1 MKLTQYDS
9 TINRNLSN
17 AKINPV
23 TDPNAYGANVTGT
36 EALGNA
42 LGQVIDARTKAWM
55 KDQNDRVVD
64 ATNEYN
70 RQINSLLYDEK
81 NGLTN
86 TMQGK
91 NAEGLQAAY
100 QQNEEKIRQQIM
112 RQYGISSEYANRA
125 FRNQVETS
133 ITSNLDSI
141 DKFQR
146 KEFLSYASNQ
156 MTEMNEN
163 AINSIVRSP
172 DSFESVYGNME
183 TTSRAIMAGTGMDE
197 KSIDVKQ
204 RAILDHTAETVLSTL
219 AASNDY
225 ERGNTLIGQLRARG
239 GNEVILKKYETLFT
253 GKKVAKTTKDSAE
266 TWLNNH
272 PEMMGKSKE
281 EVWEAYRKENPLSF
295 GKDIKGIAT
304 GNESYD
310 KWDSFFR
317 KAQKETGLSD
327 EQIRNLKAMC
337 MQESTFNSEAYHD
350 DNDGDPTLGP
360 FQFKS
365 DTGLSVGLDPA
376 DRKDPEKSI
385 IAAAKLYKKDLEYH
399 GGDDELAI
407 LSHNGGAGGT
417 EAARRNNYLNDV
429 SERYKELYGEELGH
443 HVMSD
448 EEKAAL
454 EETER
459 NSFFSVFGEHLQAK
473 KAKETEMMNNLQIQ
487 LMDMTENGTSNED
500 MYEFIKS
507 KGVENPELLN
517 NGSYRSLRLSAL
529 KAVLKA
535 VTQEKSHGGFGG
547 AKAQNKAFA
556 GIKASIGTDIMNDDD
571 LNKTLKELEQR
582 GYGFTPAQI
591 VELSQELTK
600 AQAGEGKYSVKIDD
614 TETDVMDMTGL
625 AKPDI
630 QKNYAEAKK
639 IVMQEAFDFKSK
651 TGREPN
657 QFERKGMWIKAL
669 TEQKVGPDYG
679 FFGMSTPEASPAQ
692 LMELGIK
699 SVSYTYDDKGIDAVD
714 YYGRHHYI
722 PAEDWEKVKKN
733 EVNIEDY

>member
-9 TINRNLSN
+9 TVNKNLSN
-17 AKINPV
+17 AKINPI

-197 KSIDVKQ
+197 KSIDIKQ

-225 ERGNTLIGQLRARG
+225 ERGNKLIGQLRERG

-281 EVWEAYRKENPLSF
+281 EVWEAYRKENPLQLPAQSNETALGRIGDTIAKELGWDPSWGFAIAAHESGRGESAPGNNYF
-295 GKDIKGIAT
+295 GYKWDGEGEYQELNTWERDENGNAYSTTAKFKKYATPEESAMSYVNWIKTYCTPEEIKGVKSPADVVHIMKKHGYFT
-304 GNESYD
+304 DHEESY
-310 KWDSFFR
+310 
-317 KAQKETGLSD
+317 
-327 EQIRNLKAMC
+327 
-337 MQESTFNSEAYHD
+337 
-350 DNDGDPTLGP
+350 
-360 FQFKS
+360 
-365 DTGLSVGLDPA
+365 
-376 DRKDPEKSI
+376 
-385 IAAAKLYKKDLEYH
+385 AASAT
-399 GGDDELAI
+399 ELA
-407 LSHNGGAGGT
+407 
-417 EAARRNNYLNDV
+417 
-429 SERYKELYGEELGH
+429 KEYSAP
-443 HVMSD
+443 VPMSD

-473 KAKETEMMNNLQIQ
+473 KAKETEMMNNMQIQ

-529 KAVLKA
+529 KAV
-535 VTQEKSHGGFGG
+535 TQEKSHGGFGG
-547 AKAQNKAFA
+547 AEAQNKAFA

-722 PAEDWEKVKKN
+722 PAEDWDKVKKN

>member
-100 QQNEEKIRQQIM
+100 QQNEEQIRQQIM

-125 FRNQVETS
+125 FRHEVEPS
-133 ITSNLDSI
+133 ITYNLDSI

-197 KSIDVKQ
+197 KSIDIKQ

-281 EVWEAYRKENPLSF
+281 EVWEAYRKENPLQLP
-295 GKDIKGIAT
+295 
-304 GNESYD
+304 
-310 KWDSFFR
+310 
-317 KAQKETGLSD
+317 AQ
-327 EQIRNLKAMC
+327 
-337 MQESTFNSEAYHD
+337 
-350 DNDGDPTLGP
+350 
-360 FQFKS
+360 
-365 DTGLSVGLDPA
+365 
-376 DRKDPEKSI
+376 
-385 IAAAKLYKKDLEYH
+385 
-399 GGDDELAI
+399 
-407 LSHNGGAGGT
+407 
-417 EAARRNNYLNDV
+417 
-429 SERYKELYGEELGH
+429 
-443 HVMSD
+443 
-448 EEKAAL
+448 
-454 EETER
+454 
-459 NSFFSVFGEHLQAK
+459 
-473 KAKETEMMNNLQIQ
+473 
-487 LMDMTENGTSNED
+487 SNET
-500 MYEFIKS
+500 
-507 KGVENPELLN
+507 
-517 NGSYRSLRLSAL
+517 A
-529 KAVLKA
+529 
-535 VTQEKSHGGFGG
+535 
-547 AKAQNKAFA
+547 
-556 GIKASIGTDIMNDDD
+556 
-571 LNKTLKELEQR
+571 
-582 GYGFTPAQI
+582 
-591 VELSQELTK
+591 
-600 AQAGEGKYSVKIDD
+600 
-614 TETDVMDMTGL
+614 
-625 AKPDI
+625 
-630 QKNYAEAKK
+630 
-639 IVMQEAFDFKSK
+639 
-651 TGREPN
+651 
-657 QFERKGMWIKAL
+657 
-669 TEQKVGPDYG
+669 
-679 FFGMSTPEASPAQ
+679 
-692 LMELGIK
+692 LGI
-699 SVSYTYDDKGIDAVD
+699 I
-714 YYGRHHYI
+714 
-722 PAEDWEKVKKN
+722 
-733 EVNIEDY
+733 

>member
-281 EVWEAYRKENPLSF
+281 EVWEAYRKENPLQLPAQSNETALGRIGDKIAKELGWDPSWGFAIAAHESGRGESAPGNNYF
-295 GKDIKGIAT
+295 GYKWDGEGEYQELNTWERDENGNAYSTTAKFKKYATPEESAMSYVNWIKTYCTPEEIKGVKSPADVVHIMKKHGYFT
-304 GNESYD
+304 DHEESY
-310 KWDSFFR
+310 
-317 KAQKETGLSD
+317 
-327 EQIRNLKAMC
+327 
-337 MQESTFNSEAYHD
+337 
-350 DNDGDPTLGP
+350 
-360 FQFKS
+360 
-365 DTGLSVGLDPA
+365 
-376 DRKDPEKSI
+376 
-385 IAAAKLYKKDLEYH
+385 AASAT
-399 GGDDELAI
+399 ELA
-407 LSHNGGAGGT
+407 
-417 EAARRNNYLNDV
+417 
-429 SERYKELYGEELGH
+429 KEYSAPAP
-443 HVMSD
+443 MSD

-473 KAKETEMMNNLQIQ
+473 KAKETEMMNTLQIQ

-529 KAVLKA
+529 KAV
-535 VTQEKSHGGFGG
+535 TQEKSHGGFGG
-547 AKAQNKAFA
+547 AEAQNKAFA

-625 AKPDI
+625 AKPEI

-679 FFGMSTPEASPAQ
+679 FFGMNTPEASPAQ

-722 PAEDWEKVKKN
+722 PAEDWDKVKKN

>member
-17 AKINPV
+17 AKINPI

-197 KSIDVKQ
+197 KSIDIKQ
-204 RAILDHTAETVLSTL
+204 RSILDHTAETVLSTL

-225 ERGNTLIGQLRARG
+225 ERGNKLIGQLRARG

-281 EVWEAYRKENPLSF
+281 EVWEAYRKENPLQLPAQSNETALGRIGDTIAKELGWDPSWGFAIAAHESGRGESAPGNNYF
-295 GKDIKGIAT
+295 GYKWDGEGEYQELNTWERDENGNAYSTTAKFKKYATPEESAMSYVNWIKTYCTPEEIKGVKSPADVVHIMKKHGYFT
-304 GNESYD
+304 DHEESY
-310 KWDSFFR
+310 
-317 KAQKETGLSD
+317 
-327 EQIRNLKAMC
+327 
-337 MQESTFNSEAYHD
+337 
-350 DNDGDPTLGP
+350 
-360 FQFKS
+360 
-365 DTGLSVGLDPA
+365 
-376 DRKDPEKSI
+376 
-385 IAAAKLYKKDLEYH
+385 AASAT
-399 GGDDELAI
+399 ELA
-407 LSHNGGAGGT
+407 
-417 EAARRNNYLNDV
+417 
-429 SERYKELYGEELGH
+429 KEYSAPAP
-443 HVMSD
+443 MSD

-459 NSFFSVFGEHLQAK
+459 NSFFSVLGEHLQAK
-473 KAKETEMMNNLQIQ
+473 KAKETEMMNNMQIQ

-529 KAVLKA
+529 KAV
-535 VTQEKSHGGFGG
+535 TQEKSHGGFGG
-547 AKAQNKAFA
+547 AEAQNKAFA

>member
-70 RQINSLLYDEK
+70 RQINSILYDEK

-197 KSIDVKQ
+197 KSIDIKQ

-225 ERGNTLIGQLRARG
+225 ERGNKLIGQLRARG

-281 EVWEAYRKENPLSF
+281 EVWEAYRKENPLQLPTQSNETALGRIGDTIAKELGWDPSWGFAIAAHESGRGESAPGNNYF
-295 GKDIKGIAT
+295 GYKWDGEGEYQELNTWERDENGNAYSTTAKFKKYATPEESAMSYVNWIKTYCTPEEIKGVKSPADVVHIMKKHGYFT
-304 GNESYD
+304 DHEESY
-310 KWDSFFR
+310 
-317 KAQKETGLSD
+317 
-327 EQIRNLKAMC
+327 
-337 MQESTFNSEAYHD
+337 
-350 DNDGDPTLGP
+350 
-360 FQFKS
+360 
-365 DTGLSVGLDPA
+365 
-376 DRKDPEKSI
+376 
-385 IAAAKLYKKDLEYH
+385 AASAT
-399 GGDDELAI
+399 ELA
-407 LSHNGGAGGT
+407 
-417 EAARRNNYLNDV
+417 
-429 SERYKELYGEELGH
+429 KEYSAP
-443 HVMSD
+443 VPMSD

-529 KAVLKA
+529 KAV
-535 VTQEKSHGGFGG
+535 TQEKSHGGFGG
-547 AKAQNKAFA
+547 AEAQNKAFA

-651 TGREPN
+651 NGREPN

-679 FFGMSTPEASPAQ
+679 FFGVSTPEASPAQ
-692 LMELGIK
+692 LMEIGIK

-722 PAEDWEKVKKN
+722 PAEDWDKVKKN

>member
-17 AKINPV
+17 AKINPI

-55 KDQNDRVVD
+55 KDQNDKVVD

-197 KSIDVKQ
+197 KSIDIKQ
-204 RAILDHTAETVLSTL
+204 RAILNHTAETVLSTL

-281 EVWEAYRKENPLSF
+281 EVWEAYRKENPLQLPAQSNETALGRIGDTIAKELGWDPSWGFAIAAHESGRGESAPGNNYF
-295 GKDIKGIAT
+295 GYKWDGEGEYQELNTWERDENGNAYSTTAKFKKYATPEESAMSYVNWIKTYCTPEEIKGVKSPADVVHIMKKHGYFT
-304 GNESYD
+304 DHEESY
-310 KWDSFFR
+310 
-317 KAQKETGLSD
+317 
-327 EQIRNLKAMC
+327 
-337 MQESTFNSEAYHD
+337 
-350 DNDGDPTLGP
+350 
-360 FQFKS
+360 
-365 DTGLSVGLDPA
+365 
-376 DRKDPEKSI
+376 
-385 IAAAKLYKKDLEYH
+385 AASAT
-399 GGDDELAI
+399 ELA
-407 LSHNGGAGGT
+407 
-417 EAARRNNYLNDV
+417 
-429 SERYKELYGEELGH
+429 KEYSAPAP
-443 HVMSD
+443 MSD

-459 NSFFSVFGEHLQAK
+459 NSFFSVLGEHLQAK

-529 KAVLKA
+529 KAVKGEDA
-535 VTQEKSHGGFGG
+535 YGGFGT
-547 AKAQNKAFA
+547 KENQNKAFE
-556 GIKASIGTDIMNDDD
+556 KYMNRIGVDILDK
-571 LNKTLKELEQR
+571 KTLDEDLKNAAEILGKAFRPEQIIELEQ
-582 GYGFTPAQI
+582 
-591 VELSQELTK
+591 ELTR
-600 AQAGEGKYSVKIDD
+600 AQAGEGKYAIKIDED
-614 TETDVMDMTGL
+614 KNDVMDMTGL
-625 AKPDI
+625 AKPEI
-630 QKNYAEAKK
+630 EKYFSEAKK
-639 IVMQEAFDFKSK
+639 IVMQKAFEFKNK
-651 TGREPN
+651 NGREPN
-657 QFERKGMWIKAL
+657 QFERKNMWIEAYTQK
-669 TEQKVGPDYG
+669 KVGPDYG
-679 FFGMSTPEASPAQ
+679 FFGMSTPEASDAQ
-692 LMELGIK
+692 LMQMGIK
-699 SVSYTYDDKGIDAVD
+699 EYHMTYDDKGIDAVD

-722 PAEDWEKVKKN
+722 PAEDWDKVKKN

>member
-9 TINRNLSN
+9 TINKNLSN
-17 AKINPV
+17 AKINPI

-197 KSIDVKQ
+197 KSIDIKQ

-281 EVWEAYRKENPLSF
+281 EVWEAYRKENPLQLPAQSNETALGRIGDTIAKELGWDPSWGFAIAAHESGRGESSPGNNYF
-295 GKDIKGIAT
+295 GYKWDGEGEYQELNTWERDENGNAYSTTAKFKKYATPEESAMSYVNWIKTYCTPEEIKGVKSPADVVHIMKKHGYFT
-304 GNESYD
+304 DHEESY
-310 KWDSFFR
+310 
-317 KAQKETGLSD
+317 
-327 EQIRNLKAMC
+327 
-337 MQESTFNSEAYHD
+337 
-350 DNDGDPTLGP
+350 
-360 FQFKS
+360 
-365 DTGLSVGLDPA
+365 
-376 DRKDPEKSI
+376 
-385 IAAAKLYKKDLEYH
+385 AASAT
-399 GGDDELAI
+399 ELA
-407 LSHNGGAGGT
+407 
-417 EAARRNNYLNDV
+417 
-429 SERYKELYGEELGH
+429 KEYSAPAP
-443 HVMSD
+443 MSD

-459 NSFFSVFGEHLQAK
+459 NSFFSVLGEHLQAK

-529 KAVLKA
+529 KAV
-535 VTQEKSHGGFGG
+535 TQEKSHGGFGG
-547 AKAQNKAFA
+547 AEAQNKAFA

-591 VELSQELTK
+591 VELGQELTK

-625 AKPDI
+625 AKPEI

-657 QFERKGMWIKAL
+657 KFERKGMWIKAL

-722 PAEDWEKVKKN
+722 PAEDWDKVKKN

>member
-197 KSIDVKQ
+197 KSIDIKQ

-225 ERGNTLIGQLRARG
+225 ERGNKLIGQLRARG

-281 EVWEAYRKENPLSF
+281 EVWEAYRKENPLQLPAQSNETALGRIGDTIAKELGWDPSWGFAIAAHESGRGESAPGNNYF
-295 GKDIKGIAT
+295 GYKWDGEGEYQELNTWERDENGNAYSTTAKFKKYATPEESAMSYVNWIKTYCTPEEIKGVKSPADVVHIMKKHGYFT
-304 GNESYD
+304 DHEESY
-310 KWDSFFR
+310 
-317 KAQKETGLSD
+317 
-327 EQIRNLKAMC
+327 
-337 MQESTFNSEAYHD
+337 
-350 DNDGDPTLGP
+350 
-360 FQFKS
+360 
-365 DTGLSVGLDPA
+365 
-376 DRKDPEKSI
+376 
-385 IAAAKLYKKDLEYH
+385 AASAT
-399 GGDDELAI
+399 ELA
-407 LSHNGGAGGT
+407 
-417 EAARRNNYLNDV
+417 
-429 SERYKELYGEELGH
+429 KEYSAPAP
-443 HVMSD
+443 MSD

-529 KAVLKA
+529 KAV
-535 VTQEKSHGGFGG
+535 TQEKSHGGFGG
-547 AKAQNKAFA
+547 AEAQNKAFA

-651 TGREPN
+651 NGREPN

-692 LMELGIK
+692 LMEIGIK

-722 PAEDWEKVKKN
+722 PAEDWDKVKKN

>member
-197 KSIDVKQ
+197 KSIDIKQ

-281 EVWEAYRKENPLSF
+281 EVWEAYRKENPLQLPAQSNETALGRIGDTIAKELGWDPSWGFAIAAHESGRGESAPGNNYF
-295 GKDIKGIAT
+295 GYKWDGEGEYQELNTWERDENGNAYSTTAKFKKYATPEESAMSYVNWIKTYCTPEEIKGVKSPADVVHIMKKHGYFT
-304 GNESYD
+304 DHEESY
-310 KWDSFFR
+310 
-317 KAQKETGLSD
+317 
-327 EQIRNLKAMC
+327 
-337 MQESTFNSEAYHD
+337 
-350 DNDGDPTLGP
+350 
-360 FQFKS
+360 
-365 DTGLSVGLDPA
+365 
-376 DRKDPEKSI
+376 
-385 IAAAKLYKKDLEYH
+385 AASAT
-399 GGDDELAI
+399 ELA
-407 LSHNGGAGGT
+407 
-417 EAARRNNYLNDV
+417 
-429 SERYKELYGEELGH
+429 KEYSAPAP
-443 HVMSD
+443 MSD

-459 NSFFSVFGEHLQAK
+459 NSFFSVLGEHLQAK

-529 KAVLKA
+529 KAVKGEDA
-535 VTQEKSHGGFGG
+535 YGGFGT
-547 AKAQNKAFA
+547 KENQNKAFE
-556 GIKASIGTDIMNDDD
+556 KYMNRIGVDILDK
-571 LNKTLKELEQR
+571 KTLDEDLKNAAEILGKAFRPEQIIELEQ
-582 GYGFTPAQI
+582 
-591 VELSQELTK
+591 ELTR
-600 AQAGEGKYSVKIDD
+600 AQAGEGKYAIKIDED
-614 TETDVMDMTGL
+614 KNDVMDMTGL
-625 AKPDI
+625 AKPEI
-630 QKNYAEAKK
+630 EKYFSEAKK
-639 IVMQEAFDFKSK
+639 IVMQKAFEFKNK
-651 TGREPN
+651 NGREPN
-657 QFERKGMWIKAL
+657 QFERKNMWIEAYTQK
-669 TEQKVGPDYG
+669 KVGPDYG
-679 FFGMSTPEASPAQ
+679 FFGMSTPEASDAQ
-692 LMELGIK
+692 LMQMGIK
-699 SVSYTYDDKGIDAVD
+699 EYHMTYDDKGIDAVD

-722 PAEDWEKVKKN
+722 PAEDWDKVKKN

>member
-70 RQINSLLYDEK
+70 RQINSILYDEK

-197 KSIDVKQ
+197 KSIDIKQ

-225 ERGNTLIGQLRARG
+225 ERGNKLIGQLRARG

-281 EVWEAYRKENPLSF
+281 EVWEAYRKENPLQLPTQSNETALGRIGDTIAKELGWDPSWGFAIAAHESGRGESAPGNNYF
-295 GKDIKGIAT
+295 GYKWDGEGEYQELNTWERDENGNAYSTTAKFKKYATPEESAMSYVNWIKTYCTPEEIKGVKSPADVVHIMKKHGYFT
-304 GNESYD
+304 DHEESY
-310 KWDSFFR
+310 
-317 KAQKETGLSD
+317 
-327 EQIRNLKAMC
+327 
-337 MQESTFNSEAYHD
+337 
-350 DNDGDPTLGP
+350 
-360 FQFKS
+360 
-365 DTGLSVGLDPA
+365 
-376 DRKDPEKSI
+376 
-385 IAAAKLYKKDLEYH
+385 AASAT
-399 GGDDELAI
+399 ELA
-407 LSHNGGAGGT
+407 
-417 EAARRNNYLNDV
+417 
-429 SERYKELYGEELGH
+429 KEYSAPAP
-443 HVMSD
+443 MSD

-529 KAVLKA
+529 KAV
-535 VTQEKSHGGFGG
+535 TQEKSHGGFGG
-547 AKAQNKAFA
+547 AEAQNKAFA

-625 AKPDI
+625 AKPEI

-722 PAEDWEKVKKN
+722 PAEDWDKVKKN

>member
-17 AKINPV
+17 AKINPI

-100 QQNEEKIRQQIM
+100 QQNEKQIRQQIM

-197 KSIDVKQ
+197 KSIDIKQ

-225 ERGNTLIGQLRARG
+225 ERGNKLIGQLRARG

-266 TWLNNH
+266 IWLNNH

-281 EVWEAYRKENPLSF
+281 EVWEAYRKENPLQLPAQSNETALGRIGDTIAKELGWDPSWGFAIAAHESGRGESAPGNNYF
-295 GKDIKGIAT
+295 GYKWDGEGEYQELNTWERDENGNAYSTTAKFKKYATPEESAMSYVNWIKTYCTPEEIKGVKSPADVVHIMKKHGYFT
-304 GNESYD
+304 DHEESYAT
-310 KWDSFFR
+310 S
-317 KAQKETGLSD
+317 AT
-327 EQIRNLKAMC
+327 
-337 MQESTFNSEAYHD
+337 
-350 DNDGDPTLGP
+350 
-360 FQFKS
+360 
-365 DTGLSVGLDPA
+365 
-376 DRKDPEKSI
+376 
-385 IAAAKLYKKDLEYH
+385 
-399 GGDDELAI
+399 ELA
-407 LSHNGGAGGT
+407 
-417 EAARRNNYLNDV
+417 
-429 SERYKELYGEELGH
+429 KEYSAP
-443 HVMSD
+443 VPMSD

-529 KAVLKA
+529 KAV
-535 VTQEKSHGGFGG
+535 TQEKSHGGFGG
-547 AKAQNKAFA
+547 AEAQNKAFA

-651 TGREPN
+651 NGREPN

-692 LMELGIK
+692 LMEIGIK

-722 PAEDWEKVKKN
+722 PAEDWDKVKKN

>member
-17 AKINPV
+17 AKINPI

-100 QQNEEKIRQQIM
+100 QQNEEQIRQQIM

-197 KSIDVKQ
+197 KSIDIKQ

-281 EVWEAYRKENPLSF
+281 EVWEAYRKENPLQLPAQSNETALGRIGDTIAKELGWDPSWGFAIAAHESGRGESAPGNNYF
-295 GKDIKGIAT
+295 GYKWDGEGEYQELNTWERDENGNAYSTTAKFKKYATPEESAMSYVNWIKTYCTPEEIKGVKSPADVVHIMKKHGYFT
-304 GNESYD
+304 DHEESY
-310 KWDSFFR
+310 
-317 KAQKETGLSD
+317 
-327 EQIRNLKAMC
+327 
-337 MQESTFNSEAYHD
+337 
-350 DNDGDPTLGP
+350 
-360 FQFKS
+360 
-365 DTGLSVGLDPA
+365 
-376 DRKDPEKSI
+376 
-385 IAAAKLYKKDLEYH
+385 AASAT
-399 GGDDELAI
+399 ELA
-407 LSHNGGAGGT
+407 
-417 EAARRNNYLNDV
+417 
-429 SERYKELYGEELGH
+429 KEYSAPAP
-443 HVMSD
+443 MSD

-459 NSFFSVFGEHLQAK
+459 NSFFSVLGEHLQAK

-529 KAVLKA
+529 KAV
-535 VTQEKSHGGFGG
+535 TQEKSHGGFGG
-547 AKAQNKAFA
+547 AEAQNKAFA

-651 TGREPN
+651 NGREPN

-692 LMELGIK
+692 LMEIGIK

-722 PAEDWEKVKKN
+722 PAEDWDKVKKN

>member
-17 AKINPV
+17 AKINPI

-100 QQNEEKIRQQIM
+100 QQNEKQIRQQIM

-197 KSIDVKQ
+197 KSIDIKQ

-225 ERGNTLIGQLRARG
+225 ERGNKLIGQLRARG

-266 TWLNNH
+266 IWLNNH

-281 EVWEAYRKENPLSF
+281 EVWEAYRKENPLQLPAQSNETALGRIGDTIAKELGWDPSWGFAIAAHESGRGESAPGNNYF
-295 GKDIKGIAT
+295 GYKWDGEGEYQELNTWERDENGNAYSTTAKFKKYATPEESAMSYVNWIKTYCTPEEIKGVKSPADVVHIMKKHGYFT
-304 GNESYD
+304 DHEESY
-310 KWDSFFR
+310 
-317 KAQKETGLSD
+317 
-327 EQIRNLKAMC
+327 
-337 MQESTFNSEAYHD
+337 
-350 DNDGDPTLGP
+350 
-360 FQFKS
+360 
-365 DTGLSVGLDPA
+365 
-376 DRKDPEKSI
+376 
-385 IAAAKLYKKDLEYH
+385 AASAT
-399 GGDDELAI
+399 ELA
-407 LSHNGGAGGT
+407 
-417 EAARRNNYLNDV
+417 
-429 SERYKELYGEELGH
+429 KEYSAP
-443 HVMSD
+443 VPMSD

-529 KAVLKA
+529 KAV
-535 VTQEKSHGGFGG
+535 TQEKSHGGFGG
-547 AKAQNKAFA
+547 AEAQNKAFA

-625 AKPDI
+625 AKPEI

-722 PAEDWEKVKKN
+722 PAEDWEKVKNN

>member
-281 EVWEAYRKENPLSF
+281 EVWEAYRKENPLQLPAQSNETALGRIGDTIAKELGWDPSWGFAIAAHESGRGESAPGNNYF
-295 GKDIKGIAT
+295 GYKWDGEGEYQELNTWERDENGNAYSTTAKFKKYATPEESAMSYVNWIKTYCTPEEIKGVKSPADVVHIMKKHGYFT
-304 GNESYD
+304 DHEESY
-310 KWDSFFR
+310 
-317 KAQKETGLSD
+317 
-327 EQIRNLKAMC
+327 
-337 MQESTFNSEAYHD
+337 
-350 DNDGDPTLGP
+350 
-360 FQFKS
+360 
-365 DTGLSVGLDPA
+365 
-376 DRKDPEKSI
+376 
-385 IAAAKLYKKDLEYH
+385 AASAT
-399 GGDDELAI
+399 ELA
-407 LSHNGGAGGT
+407 
-417 EAARRNNYLNDV
+417 
-429 SERYKELYGEELGH
+429 KEYSAPAP
-443 HVMSD
+443 MSD

-459 NSFFSVFGEHLQAK
+459 NSFFSVLGEHLQAK
-473 KAKETEMMNNLQIQ
+473 KAKETEMMNNMQIQ

-517 NGSYRSLRLSAL
+517 NGFYRSLRLSA
-529 KAVLKA
+529 LKA

-547 AKAQNKAFA
+547 AEAQNKAFA

>member
-17 AKINPV
+17 AKINPI

-197 KSIDVKQ
+197 KSIDIKQ

-281 EVWEAYRKENPLSF
+281 EVWEAYRKENPLQLPAQSNETALGRIGDTIAKELGWDPSWGFAIAAHESGRGESAPGNNYF
-295 GKDIKGIAT
+295 GYKWDGEGEYQELNTWERDENGNAYSTTAKFKKYATPEESAMSYVNWIKTYCTPEEIKGVKSPADVVHIMKKHGYFT
-304 GNESYD
+304 DHEESY
-310 KWDSFFR
+310 
-317 KAQKETGLSD
+317 
-327 EQIRNLKAMC
+327 
-337 MQESTFNSEAYHD
+337 
-350 DNDGDPTLGP
+350 
-360 FQFKS
+360 
-365 DTGLSVGLDPA
+365 
-376 DRKDPEKSI
+376 
-385 IAAAKLYKKDLEYH
+385 AASAT
-399 GGDDELAI
+399 ELA
-407 LSHNGGAGGT
+407 
-417 EAARRNNYLNDV
+417 
-429 SERYKELYGEELGH
+429 KEYSAPAP
-443 HVMSD
+443 MSD

-459 NSFFSVFGEHLQAK
+459 NSFFSVLGEHLQAK
-473 KAKETEMMNNLQIQ
+473 KAKETEMMNNMQIQ

-529 KAVLKA
+529 KAV
-535 VTQEKSHGGFGG
+535 TQEKSHGGFGG
-547 AKAQNKAFA
+547 AEAQNKAFA

-722 PAEDWEKVKKN
+722 PAEDWDKVKKN

>member
-17 AKINPV
+17 AKINPI

-197 KSIDVKQ
+197 KSIDIKQ

-253 GKKVAKTTKDSAE
+253 GKKVAKATKDSAE

-281 EVWEAYRKENPLSF
+281 EVWEAYRKENPLQLPVQSNETALGRIGDTIAKELGWDPSWGFAIAAHESGRGESAPGNNYF
-295 GKDIKGIAT
+295 GYKWDGEGEYQELNTWERDENGNAYSTTAKFKKYATPEESAMSYVNWIKTYCTPEEIKGVKSPADVVHIMKKHGYFT
-304 GNESYD
+304 DHEESY
-310 KWDSFFR
+310 
-317 KAQKETGLSD
+317 
-327 EQIRNLKAMC
+327 
-337 MQESTFNSEAYHD
+337 
-350 DNDGDPTLGP
+350 
-360 FQFKS
+360 
-365 DTGLSVGLDPA
+365 
-376 DRKDPEKSI
+376 
-385 IAAAKLYKKDLEYH
+385 AASAT
-399 GGDDELAI
+399 ELA
-407 LSHNGGAGGT
+407 
-417 EAARRNNYLNDV
+417 
-429 SERYKELYGEELGH
+429 KEYSAPAP
-443 HVMSD
+443 MSD

-459 NSFFSVFGEHLQAK
+459 NSFFSVLGEHLQAK

-529 KAVLKA
+529 KAV
-535 VTQEKSHGGFGG
+535 TQEKSHGGFGG
-547 AKAQNKAFA
+547 AEAQNKAFA

-651 TGREPN
+651 NGREPN

-692 LMELGIK
+692 LMEIGIK

-722 PAEDWEKVKKN
+722 PAEDWDKVKKN

>member
-9 TINRNLSN
+9 TINKNLSN
-17 AKINPV
+17 AKINPI

-281 EVWEAYRKENPLSF
+281 EVWEAYRKENPLQLPAQSNETALGRIGDKIAKELGWDPSWGFAIAAHESGRGESAPGNNYF
-295 GKDIKGIAT
+295 GYKWDGEGEYQELNTWERDENGNAYSTTAKFKKYATPEESAMSYVNWIKTYCTPEEIKGVKSPADVVHIMKKHGYFT
-304 GNESYD
+304 DHEESY
-310 KWDSFFR
+310 
-317 KAQKETGLSD
+317 
-327 EQIRNLKAMC
+327 
-337 MQESTFNSEAYHD
+337 
-350 DNDGDPTLGP
+350 
-360 FQFKS
+360 
-365 DTGLSVGLDPA
+365 
-376 DRKDPEKSI
+376 
-385 IAAAKLYKKDLEYH
+385 AASAT
-399 GGDDELAI
+399 ELA
-407 LSHNGGAGGT
+407 
-417 EAARRNNYLNDV
+417 
-429 SERYKELYGEELGH
+429 KEYSAPAP
-443 HVMSD
+443 MSD

-487 LMDMTENGTSNED
+487 LMDMTESGTSNED
-500 MYEFIKS
+500 MYELIKA

-529 KAVLKA
+529 KAV
-535 VTQEKSHGGFGG
+535 TQEKSHGGFGG
-547 AKAQNKAFA
+547 AEAQNKAFA

-651 TGREPN
+651 TGRDPN

-722 PAEDWEKVKKN
+722 PAEDWDKVKKN

>member
-9 TINRNLSN
+9 TINKNISN
-17 AKINPV
+17 AKINPI

-100 QQNEEKIRQQIM
+100 QQNEKQIRQQIM

-281 EVWEAYRKENPLSF
+281 EVWEAYRKENPLQLPAQSNETALGRIGDKIAKELGWDPSWGFAIAAHESGRGESAPGNNYF
-295 GKDIKGIAT
+295 GYKWDGEGEYQELNTWERDENGNAYSTTAKFKKYATPEESAMSYVNWIKTYCTPEEIKGVKSPADVVHIMKKHGYFT
-304 GNESYD
+304 DHEESY
-310 KWDSFFR
+310 
-317 KAQKETGLSD
+317 
-327 EQIRNLKAMC
+327 
-337 MQESTFNSEAYHD
+337 
-350 DNDGDPTLGP
+350 
-360 FQFKS
+360 
-365 DTGLSVGLDPA
+365 
-376 DRKDPEKSI
+376 
-385 IAAAKLYKKDLEYH
+385 AASAT
-399 GGDDELAI
+399 ELA
-407 LSHNGGAGGT
+407 
-417 EAARRNNYLNDV
+417 
-429 SERYKELYGEELGH
+429 KEYSAPAP
-443 HVMSD
+443 MSD

-507 KGVENPELLN
+507 KGVENPEILN

-529 KAVLKA
+529 KAV
-535 VTQEKSHGGFGG
+535 TQEKSHGGFGG
-547 AKAQNKAFA
+547 AEAQNKAFA

-625 AKPDI
+625 AKPEI

-651 TGREPN
+651 NGREPN
-657 QFERKGMWIKAL
+657 KFERKGMWIKAL

-714 YYGRHHYI
+714 YYGKHHYI
-722 PAEDWEKVKKN
+722 PAEDWDKVKKN

>member
-17 AKINPV
+17 TKINPI

-55 KDQNDRVVD
+55 KDQNDKVVD

-197 KSIDVKQ
+197 KSIDIKQ
-204 RAILDHTAETVLSTL
+204 RAILNHTAETVLSTL

-281 EVWEAYRKENPLSF
+281 EVWEAYRKENPLQLPAQSNETALGRIGDTIAKELGWDPSWGFAIAAHESGRGESAPGNNYF
-295 GKDIKGIAT
+295 GYKWDGEGEYQELNTWERDENGNAYSTTAKFKKYATPEESAMSYVNWIKTYCTPEEIKGVKSPADVVHIMKKHGYFT
-304 GNESYD
+304 DHEESY
-310 KWDSFFR
+310 
-317 KAQKETGLSD
+317 
-327 EQIRNLKAMC
+327 
-337 MQESTFNSEAYHD
+337 
-350 DNDGDPTLGP
+350 
-360 FQFKS
+360 
-365 DTGLSVGLDPA
+365 
-376 DRKDPEKSI
+376 
-385 IAAAKLYKKDLEYH
+385 AASAT
-399 GGDDELAI
+399 ELA
-407 LSHNGGAGGT
+407 
-417 EAARRNNYLNDV
+417 
-429 SERYKELYGEELGH
+429 KEYSAPAP
-443 HVMSD
+443 MSD

-459 NSFFSVFGEHLQAK
+459 NSFFSVLGEHLQAK
-473 KAKETEMMNNLQIQ
+473 KAKETEMMNNMQIQ

-529 KAVLKA
+529 KAV
-535 VTQEKSHGGFGG
+535 TQEKSHGGFGG
-547 AKAQNKAFA
+547 AEAQNKAFA

-651 TGREPN
+651 NGREPN
-657 QFERKGMWIKAL
+657 KFERKGMWIKAL

>member
-281 EVWEAYRKENPLSF
+281 EVWEAYRKENPLQLPAQSNETALGRIGDTIAKELGWDPSWGFAIAAHESGRGESAPGNNYF
-295 GKDIKGIAT
+295 GYKWDGEGEYQELNTWERDENGNAYSTTAKFKKYATPEESAMSYVNWIKTYCTPEEIKGVKSPADVVHIMKKHGYFT
-304 GNESYD
+304 DHEESY
-310 KWDSFFR
+310 
-317 KAQKETGLSD
+317 A
-327 EQIRNLKAMC
+327 A
-337 MQESTFNSEAYHD
+337 ST
-350 DNDGDPTLGP
+350 T
-360 FQFKS
+360 
-365 DTGLSVGLDPA
+365 
-376 DRKDPEKSI
+376 
-385 IAAAKLYKKDLEYH
+385 
-399 GGDDELAI
+399 ELA
-407 LSHNGGAGGT
+407 
-417 EAARRNNYLNDV
+417 
-429 SERYKELYGEELGH
+429 KEYSAPAP
-443 HVMSD
+443 MSD

-459 NSFFSVFGEHLQAK
+459 NSFFSVLGEHLQAK
-473 KAKETEMMNNLQIQ
+473 KAKETEMMNNMQIQ

-529 KAVLKA
+529 KAV
-535 VTQEKSHGGFGG
+535 TQEKSHGGFGG
-547 AKAQNKAFA
+547 AEAQNKAFA

>member
-36 EALGNA
+36 EALGNV
-42 LGQVIDARTKAWM
+42 LGQIMDARTKAWM

-64 ATNEYN
+64 ATNAYN
-70 RQINSLLYDEK
+70 RMINSLLYDEK
-81 NGLTN
+81 EGLTN

-100 QQNEEKIRQQIM
+100 QQNEEQIRQQIM

-197 KSIDVKQ
+197 KSIDIKQ

-225 ERGNTLIGQLRARG
+225 ERGNKLIGQLRARG

-281 EVWEAYRKENPLSF
+281 EVWEAYRKENPLQLPAQSNETALGRIGDKIAKELGWDPSWGFAIAAHESGRGESAPGNNYF
-295 GKDIKGIAT
+295 GYKWDGEGDYQELNTWERDENGNAYSTTAKFKKYATPEESAMSYVNWIKTYCTPEEIKGVKSPADVVHIMKKHGYFT
-304 GNESYD
+304 DHEESY
-310 KWDSFFR
+310 
-317 KAQKETGLSD
+317 
-327 EQIRNLKAMC
+327 
-337 MQESTFNSEAYHD
+337 
-350 DNDGDPTLGP
+350 
-360 FQFKS
+360 
-365 DTGLSVGLDPA
+365 
-376 DRKDPEKSI
+376 
-385 IAAAKLYKKDLEYH
+385 AASAT
-399 GGDDELAI
+399 ELA
-407 LSHNGGAGGT
+407 
-417 EAARRNNYLNDV
+417 
-429 SERYKELYGEELGH
+429 KEYSAPAP
-443 HVMSD
+443 MSD

-473 KAKETEMMNNLQIQ
+473 KAKEAETMNDIQIQ

-529 KAVLKA
+529 KAV
-535 VTQEKSHGGFGG
+535 TQEKSHGGFGG
-547 AKAQNKAFA
+547 AEAQNKAFA
-556 GIKASIGTDIMNDDD
+556 GIKASIGTDIMNDAD

-625 AKPDI
+625 AKPEI

-722 PAEDWEKVKKN
+722 PAEDWDKVKKN

>member
-281 EVWEAYRKENPLSF
+281 EVWEAYRKENPLQLPAQSNETALGRIGDTIAKELGWDPSWGFAIAAHESGRGESAPGNNYF
-295 GKDIKGIAT
+295 GYKWDGEGDYQELNTWERDENGNAYSTTAKFKKYATPEESAMSYVNWIKTYCTPEEIKGVKSPADVVHIMKKHGYFT
-304 GNESYD
+304 DHEESY
-310 KWDSFFR
+310 
-317 KAQKETGLSD
+317 
-327 EQIRNLKAMC
+327 
-337 MQESTFNSEAYHD
+337 
-350 DNDGDPTLGP
+350 
-360 FQFKS
+360 
-365 DTGLSVGLDPA
+365 
-376 DRKDPEKSI
+376 
-385 IAAAKLYKKDLEYH
+385 AASAT
-399 GGDDELAI
+399 ELA
-407 LSHNGGAGGT
+407 
-417 EAARRNNYLNDV
+417 
-429 SERYKELYGEELGH
+429 KEYSAPAP
-443 HVMSD
+443 MSD

-459 NSFFSVFGEHLQAK
+459 NSFFSVLGEHLQAK

-529 KAVLKA
+529 KAVKGEDA
-535 VTQEKSHGGFGG
+535 YGGFGT
-547 AKAQNKAFA
+547 KENQNKAFK
-556 GIKASIGTDIMNDDD
+556 GMMERIGVLILKKEDLDERIKEYADRGQAFSAEQ
-571 LNKTLKELEQR
+571 LNEME
-582 GYGFTPAQI
+582 
-591 VELSQELTK
+591 QELK
-600 AQAGEGKYSVKIDD
+600 RAQAGEGKYAIKIDED
-614 TETDVMDMTGL
+614 KNDVMDMTGL
-625 AKPDI
+625 AKPEI
-630 QKNYAEAKK
+630 EKYFPEAKK
-639 IVMQEAFDFKSK
+639 IVMQKAFEFKSK
-651 TGREPN
+651 NGREPN
-657 QFERKGMWIKAL
+657 QFERKGMWIEAYTQK
-669 TEQKVGPDYG
+669 KVGPDYG
-679 FFGMSTPEASPAQ
+679 FFGMSTPEASKAQ

-699 SVSYTYDDKGIDAVD
+699 DVFYTYDDKGIDAVD

-722 PAEDWEKVKKN
+722 PAEDWDKVMKN

>member
-9 TINRNLSN
+9 SINRNLSN

-23 TDPNAYGANVTGT
+23 ADPNAYGANVTGT
-36 EALGNA
+36 EALGNV
-42 LGQVIDARTKAWM
+42 LGQIMDARTKAWM

-70 RQINSLLYDEK
+70 RRINSLLYDEK

-86 TMQGK
+86 AMQGK

-100 QQNEEKIRQQIM
+100 QQNEERIRQQIM
-112 RQYGISSEYANRA
+112 QQYGISSDYANRA
-125 FRNQVETS
+125 FHNQVETS

-197 KSIDVKQ
+197 KSIDIKQ

-281 EVWEAYRKENPLSF
+281 EVWEAYRKENPLQLPAQSNETALGRIGDTIAKELGWDPSWGFAIAAHESGRGESAPGNNYF
-295 GKDIKGIAT
+295 GYKWDGEGEYQELNTWERDENGNAYSTTAKFKKYATPEESAMSYVNWIKTYCTPEEIKGVKSPADVVHIMKKHGYFT
-304 GNESYD
+304 DHEESY
-310 KWDSFFR
+310 
-317 KAQKETGLSD
+317 
-327 EQIRNLKAMC
+327 
-337 MQESTFNSEAYHD
+337 
-350 DNDGDPTLGP
+350 
-360 FQFKS
+360 
-365 DTGLSVGLDPA
+365 
-376 DRKDPEKSI
+376 
-385 IAAAKLYKKDLEYH
+385 AASAT
-399 GGDDELAI
+399 ELA
-407 LSHNGGAGGT
+407 
-417 EAARRNNYLNDV
+417 
-429 SERYKELYGEELGH
+429 KEYSAPAP
-443 HVMSD
+443 MSD

-459 NSFFSVFGEHLQAK
+459 NSFFSVLGEHLQAK

-529 KAVLKA
+529 KAVKGEDA
-535 VTQEKSHGGFGG
+535 YGGFGT
-547 AKAQNKAFA
+547 KENQNKAFE
-556 GIKASIGTDIMNDDD
+556 KYMNRIGVDILDK
-571 LNKTLKELEQR
+571 KTLDEDLKNAAEILGKAFRPEQIIELEQ
-582 GYGFTPAQI
+582 
-591 VELSQELTK
+591 ELTR
-600 AQAGEGKYSVKIDD
+600 AQAGEGKYAIKIDED
-614 TETDVMDMTGL
+614 KNDVMDMTGL
-625 AKPDI
+625 AKPEI
-630 QKNYAEAKK
+630 EKYFSEAKK
-639 IVMQEAFDFKSK
+639 IVMQKAFEFKNK
-651 TGREPN
+651 NGREPN
-657 QFERKGMWIKAL
+657 QFERKNMWIEAYTQK
-669 TEQKVGPDYG
+669 KVGPDYG
-679 FFGMSTPEASPAQ
+679 FFGMSTPEASDAQ
-692 LMELGIK
+692 LMQMGIK
-699 SVSYTYDDKGIDAVD
+699 EYHMTYDDKGIDAVD

-722 PAEDWEKVKKN
+722 PAEDWDKVKKN

>member
-17 AKINPV
+17 AKINPI

-100 QQNEEKIRQQIM
+100 QQNEEQIRQQIM

-125 FRNQVETS
+125 FHNQVETS

-197 KSIDVKQ
+197 TSIDIKQ

-239 GNEVILKKYETLFT
+239 GNEVILKKYEKLFT

-281 EVWEAYRKENPLSF
+281 EVWEAYRKENPLQLPAQSNETALGRIGDTIAKELGWDPSWGFAIAAHESGRGESAPGNNYF
-295 GKDIKGIAT
+295 GYKWDGEGEYQELNTWERDENGNAYSTTAKFTKYATPEESAMSYVNWIKTYCTPEEIKGVKSPADVVHIMKKHGYFT
-304 GNESYD
+304 DHEESY
-310 KWDSFFR
+310 
-317 KAQKETGLSD
+317 
-327 EQIRNLKAMC
+327 
-337 MQESTFNSEAYHD
+337 
-350 DNDGDPTLGP
+350 
-360 FQFKS
+360 
-365 DTGLSVGLDPA
+365 
-376 DRKDPEKSI
+376 
-385 IAAAKLYKKDLEYH
+385 AASAT
-399 GGDDELAI
+399 ELA
-407 LSHNGGAGGT
+407 
-417 EAARRNNYLNDV
+417 
-429 SERYKELYGEELGH
+429 KEYSAPAP
-443 HVMSD
+443 MSD

-459 NSFFSVFGEHLQAK
+459 NSFFSVLGEHLQAK

-529 KAVLKA
+529 KAVKGEDA
-535 VTQEKSHGGFGG
+535 YGGFGT
-547 AKAQNKAFA
+547 KENQNKAFE
-556 GIKASIGTDIMNDDD
+556 KYMNRIGVDILDK
-571 LNKTLKELEQR
+571 KTLDEDLKNAAEILGKAFRPEQIIELEQ
-582 GYGFTPAQI
+582 
-591 VELSQELTK
+591 ELTR
-600 AQAGEGKYSVKIDD
+600 AQAGEGKYASEIDED
-614 TETDVMDMTGL
+614 KNDVMDMTGL
-625 AKPDI
+625 AKPEI
-630 QKNYAEAKK
+630 EKYFSEAKK
-639 IVMQEAFDFKSK
+639 IVMQKAFAFKNK
-651 TGREPN
+651 NGREPN
-657 QFERKGMWIKAL
+657 QFERKNMWIEAYTQK
-669 TEQKVGPDYG
+669 KVGPDYG
-679 FFGMSTPEASPAQ
+679 FFGMSTPEASDAQ
-692 LMELGIK
+692 LMQMGLKE
-699 SVSYTYDDKGIDAVD
+699 YHMTYDDKGIDAVD

-722 PAEDWEKVKKN
+722 PAEDWDKVKKN

>member
-17 AKINPV
+17 AKINPI

-225 ERGNTLIGQLRARG
+225 ERGNKLIGQLRARG

-281 EVWEAYRKENPLSF
+281 EVWEAYRKENPLQLPAQSNETALGRIGDTIAKELGWDPSWGFAIAAHESGRGESAPGNNYF
-295 GKDIKGIAT
+295 GYKWDGEGEYQELNTWERDENGNAYSTTAKFKKYATPEESAMSYVNWIKTYCTPEEIKGVKSPADVVHIMKKHGYFT
-304 GNESYD
+304 DHEESY
-310 KWDSFFR
+310 
-317 KAQKETGLSD
+317 
-327 EQIRNLKAMC
+327 
-337 MQESTFNSEAYHD
+337 
-350 DNDGDPTLGP
+350 
-360 FQFKS
+360 
-365 DTGLSVGLDPA
+365 
-376 DRKDPEKSI
+376 
-385 IAAAKLYKKDLEYH
+385 AASAT
-399 GGDDELAI
+399 ELA
-407 LSHNGGAGGT
+407 
-417 EAARRNNYLNDV
+417 
-429 SERYKELYGEELGH
+429 KEYSAP
-443 HVMSD
+443 VPMSD

-529 KAVLKA
+529 KAV
-535 VTQEKSHGGFGG
+535 TQEKSHGGFGG
-547 AKAQNKAFA
+547 AEAQNKAFA

-625 AKPDI
+625 AKPEI

-722 PAEDWEKVKKN
+722 PAEDWDKVKKN

>member
-17 AKINPV
+17 AKINPI

-55 KDQNDRVVD
+55 KDQNDKVVD

-197 KSIDVKQ
+197 KSIDIKQ
-204 RAILDHTAETVLSTL
+204 RAILNHTAETVLSTL

-281 EVWEAYRKENPLSF
+281 EVWEAYRKENPLQLLPAQSNETALGRIGDTIAKELGWDPSWGFAIAAHESGRGESAPGNNYF
-295 GKDIKGIAT
+295 GYKWDGEGEYQELNTWERDENGNAYSTTAKFKKYATPEESAMSYVNWIKTYCTPEEIKGVKSPADVVHIMKKHGYFT
-304 GNESYD
+304 DHEESY
-310 KWDSFFR
+310 
-317 KAQKETGLSD
+317 
-327 EQIRNLKAMC
+327 
-337 MQESTFNSEAYHD
+337 
-350 DNDGDPTLGP
+350 
-360 FQFKS
+360 
-365 DTGLSVGLDPA
+365 
-376 DRKDPEKSI
+376 
-385 IAAAKLYKKDLEYH
+385 AASAT
-399 GGDDELAI
+399 ELA
-407 LSHNGGAGGT
+407 
-417 EAARRNNYLNDV
+417 
-429 SERYKELYGEELGH
+429 KEYSAPAP
-443 HVMSD
+443 MSD

-459 NSFFSVFGEHLQAK
+459 NSFFSVLGEHLQAK
-473 KAKETEMMNNLQIQ
+473 KAKETEMMNNMQIQ

-529 KAVLKA
+529 KAV
-535 VTQEKSHGGFGG
+535 TQEKSHGGFGG
-547 AKAQNKAFA
+547 AEAQNKAFA

>member
-163 AINSIVRSP
+163 AINSIVRST

-197 KSIDVKQ
+197 KSIDIKQ
-204 RAILDHTAETVLSTL
+204 RSILDHTAETVLSTL

-225 ERGNTLIGQLRARG
+225 ERGNKLIGQLRARG

-281 EVWEAYRKENPLSF
+281 EVWEAYRKENPLQLPAQSNETALGRIGDTIAKELGWDPSWGFAIAAHESGRGESAPGNNYF
-295 GKDIKGIAT
+295 GYKWDGEGEYQELNTWERDENGNAYSTTAKFKKYATPEESAMSYVNWIKTYCTPEEIKGVKSPADVVHIMKKHGYFT
-304 GNESYD
+304 DHEESY
-310 KWDSFFR
+310 
-317 KAQKETGLSD
+317 
-327 EQIRNLKAMC
+327 
-337 MQESTFNSEAYHD
+337 
-350 DNDGDPTLGP
+350 
-360 FQFKS
+360 
-365 DTGLSVGLDPA
+365 
-376 DRKDPEKSI
+376 
-385 IAAAKLYKKDLEYH
+385 AASAT
-399 GGDDELAI
+399 ELA
-407 LSHNGGAGGT
+407 
-417 EAARRNNYLNDV
+417 
-429 SERYKELYGEELGH
+429 KEYSAPAP
-443 HVMSD
+443 MSD

-459 NSFFSVFGEHLQAK
+459 NSFFSVLGEHLQAK

-529 KAVLKA
+529 KAVKGEDA
-535 VTQEKSHGGFGG
+535 YGGFGT
-547 AKAQNKAFA
+547 KENQNKAFK
-556 GIKASIGTDIMNDDD
+556 GMMERIGVLILKKEDLDERIKEYADRGQAFSVEQ
-571 LNKTLKELEQR
+571 LNEME
-582 GYGFTPAQI
+582 
-591 VELSQELTK
+591 QELK
-600 AQAGEGKYSVKIDD
+600 RAQAGEGKYAIKIDED
-614 TETDVMDMTGL
+614 KNDVMDMTGL
-625 AKPDI
+625 AKPEI
-630 QKNYAEAKK
+630 EKYFPEAKK
-639 IVMQEAFDFKSK
+639 IVMQKAFEFKSK
-651 TGREPN
+651 NGREPN
-657 QFERKGMWIKAL
+657 QFERKGMWIEAYTQK
-669 TEQKVGPDYG
+669 KVGPDYG
-679 FFGMSTPEASPAQ
+679 FFGMSTPEASKAQ

-699 SVSYTYDDKGIDAVD
+699 DVFYTYDDKGIDAVD

-722 PAEDWEKVKKN
+722 PAEDWDKVMKN

>member
-17 AKINPV
+17 AKINPI

-100 QQNEEKIRQQIM
+100 QQNEEQIRQQIM

-197 KSIDVKQ
+197 KSIDIKQ

-225 ERGNTLIGQLRARG
+225 ERGNKLIGQLRARG

-272 PEMMGKSKE
+272 PEMMEKSKE
-281 EVWEAYRKENPLSF
+281 EVWEAYRKENPLQLPTQSNETALGRIGDTIAKELGWDPSWGFAIAAHESGRGESAPGNNYF
-295 GKDIKGIAT
+295 GYKWDGEGEYQELNTWERDENGNAYSTTAKFKKYATPEESAMSYVNWIKTYCTPEEIKGVKSPADVVHIMKKHGYFT
-304 GNESYD
+304 DHEESY
-310 KWDSFFR
+310 
-317 KAQKETGLSD
+317 
-327 EQIRNLKAMC
+327 
-337 MQESTFNSEAYHD
+337 
-350 DNDGDPTLGP
+350 
-360 FQFKS
+360 
-365 DTGLSVGLDPA
+365 
-376 DRKDPEKSI
+376 
-385 IAAAKLYKKDLEYH
+385 AASAT
-399 GGDDELAI
+399 ELA
-407 LSHNGGAGGT
+407 
-417 EAARRNNYLNDV
+417 
-429 SERYKELYGEELGH
+429 KEYSAP
-443 HVMSD
+443 VPMSD

-529 KAVLKA
+529 KAV
-535 VTQEKSHGGFGG
+535 TQEKSHGGFGG
-547 AKAQNKAFA
+547 AEAQNKAFA

-625 AKPDI
+625 AKPEI

-651 TGREPN
+651 NGREPN
-657 QFERKGMWIKAL
+657 KFERKGMWIKAL

-714 YYGRHHYI
+714 YYGKHHYI
-722 PAEDWEKVKKN
+722 PAEDWDKVKKN

>member
-281 EVWEAYRKENPLSF
+281 EVWEAYRKENPLQLPAQSNETALGRIGDKIAKELGWDPSWGFAIAAHESGRGESAPGNNYF
-295 GKDIKGIAT
+295 GYKWDGEGEYQELNTWERDENGNAYSTTAKFKKYATPEESAMSYVNWIKTYCTPEEIKGVKSPADVVHIMKKHGYFT
-304 GNESYD
+304 DHEESY
-310 KWDSFFR
+310 
-317 KAQKETGLSD
+317 
-327 EQIRNLKAMC
+327 
-337 MQESTFNSEAYHD
+337 
-350 DNDGDPTLGP
+350 
-360 FQFKS
+360 
-365 DTGLSVGLDPA
+365 
-376 DRKDPEKSI
+376 
-385 IAAAKLYKKDLEYH
+385 AASAT
-399 GGDDELAI
+399 ELA
-407 LSHNGGAGGT
+407 
-417 EAARRNNYLNDV
+417 
-429 SERYKELYGEELGH
+429 KEYSAPAP
-443 HVMSD
+443 MSD

-473 KAKETEMMNNLQIQ
+473 KAKETEMMNTLQIQ

-529 KAVLKA
+529 KAV
-535 VTQEKSHGGFGG
+535 TQEKSHGGFGG
-547 AKAQNKAFA
+547 AEAQNKAFA

-625 AKPDI
+625 AKPEI

-722 PAEDWEKVKKN
+722 PAEDWDKVKKN

>member
-9 TINRNLSN
+9 TINKNLSN
-17 AKINPV
+17 AKINPI

-197 KSIDVKQ
+197 KSIDIKQ
-204 RAILDHTAETVLSTL
+204 KAILDHTAETVLSTL

-281 EVWEAYRKENPLSF
+281 EVWEAYRKENPLQLPAQSNETALGRIGDTIAKELGWDPSWGFAIAAHESGRGESAPGNNYF
-295 GKDIKGIAT
+295 GYKWDGEGEYQELNTWERDENGNAYSTTAKFKKYATPEESAMSYVNWIKTYCTPEEIKGVKSPADVVHIMKKHGYFT
-304 GNESYD
+304 DHEESY
-310 KWDSFFR
+310 
-317 KAQKETGLSD
+317 
-327 EQIRNLKAMC
+327 
-337 MQESTFNSEAYHD
+337 
-350 DNDGDPTLGP
+350 
-360 FQFKS
+360 
-365 DTGLSVGLDPA
+365 
-376 DRKDPEKSI
+376 
-385 IAAAKLYKKDLEYH
+385 AASAT
-399 GGDDELAI
+399 ELA
-407 LSHNGGAGGT
+407 
-417 EAARRNNYLNDV
+417 
-429 SERYKELYGEELGH
+429 KEYSAPAP
-443 HVMSD
+443 MSD

-459 NSFFSVFGEHLQAK
+459 NSFFSVLGEHLQAK

-529 KAVLKA
+529 KAVKGEDA
-535 VTQEKSHGGFGG
+535 YGGFGT
-547 AKAQNKAFA
+547 KENQNKAFE
-556 GIKASIGTDIMNDDD
+556 KYMNRIGVDILDK
-571 LNKTLKELEQR
+571 KTLDEDLKNAAEILGKAFRPEQIIELEQ
-582 GYGFTPAQI
+582 
-591 VELSQELTK
+591 ELTR
-600 AQAGEGKYSVKIDD
+600 AQAGEGKYAIKIDED
-614 TETDVMDMTGL
+614 KNDVMDMTGL
-625 AKPDI
+625 AKPEI
-630 QKNYAEAKK
+630 EKYFSEAKK
-639 IVMQEAFDFKSK
+639 IVMQKAFEFKNK
-651 TGREPN
+651 NGREPN
-657 QFERKGMWIKAL
+657 QFERKNMWIEAYTQK
-669 TEQKVGPDYG
+669 KVGPDYG
-679 FFGMSTPEASPAQ
+679 FFGMSTPEASDAQ
-692 LMELGIK
+692 LMQMGIK
-699 SVSYTYDDKGIDAVD
+699 EYHMTYDDKGIDAVD

-722 PAEDWEKVKKN
+722 PAEDWDKVKKN

>member
-17 AKINPV
+17 AKINPI

-100 QQNEEKIRQQIM
+100 QQNEEQIRQQIM

-197 KSIDVKQ
+197 KSIDIKQ

-225 ERGNTLIGQLRARG
+225 ERGNKLIGQLRARG

-281 EVWEAYRKENPLSF
+281 EVWEAYRKENPLQLPAQSNETALGQIGDTIAKELGWDPSWGFAIAAHESGRGESAPGNNYF
-295 GKDIKGIAT
+295 GYKWDGEGEYQELNTWERDENGNAYSTTAKFKKYATPEESAMSYVNWIKTYCTPEEIKGVKSPADVVHIMKKHGYFT
-304 GNESYD
+304 DHEESY
-310 KWDSFFR
+310 
-317 KAQKETGLSD
+317 
-327 EQIRNLKAMC
+327 
-337 MQESTFNSEAYHD
+337 
-350 DNDGDPTLGP
+350 
-360 FQFKS
+360 
-365 DTGLSVGLDPA
+365 
-376 DRKDPEKSI
+376 
-385 IAAAKLYKKDLEYH
+385 AASAT
-399 GGDDELAI
+399 ELA
-407 LSHNGGAGGT
+407 
-417 EAARRNNYLNDV
+417 
-429 SERYKELYGEELGH
+429 KEYSAPAP
-443 HVMSD
+443 MSD

-529 KAVLKA
+529 KAVKGEDA
-535 VTQEKSHGGFGG
+535 YGGFGT
-547 AKAQNKAFA
+547 KENQNKAFK
-556 GIKASIGTDIMNDDD
+556 GMMERIGVLILKKEDLDERIKEYADRGQAFSAEQ
-571 LNKTLKELEQR
+571 LNEME
-582 GYGFTPAQI
+582 
-591 VELSQELTK
+591 QELK
-600 AQAGEGKYSVKIDD
+600 RAQAGEGKYAIKIDED
-614 TETDVMDMTGL
+614 KNDVMDMTGL
-625 AKPDI
+625 AKPEI
-630 QKNYAEAKK
+630 EKYFPEAKK
-639 IVMQEAFDFKSK
+639 IVMQKAFEFKSK
-651 TGREPN
+651 NGREPN
-657 QFERKGMWIKAL
+657 QFERKGMWIEAYTQK
-669 TEQKVGPDYG
+669 KVGPDYG
-679 FFGMSTPEASPAQ
+679 FFGMSTPEASKAQ

-699 SVSYTYDDKGIDAVD
+699 DVFYTYDDKGIDAVD

-722 PAEDWEKVKKN
+722 PAEDWDKVMKN

>member
-9 TINRNLSN
+9 TINKNLSN
-17 AKINPV
+17 AKINPI

-42 LGQVIDARTKAWM
+42 LSQIMDARTKAWI

-197 KSIDVKQ
+197 KSIDIKQ

-281 EVWEAYRKENPLSF
+281 EVWEAYRKENPLQLPAQSNETALGRIGDKIAKELGWDPSWGFAIAAHESGRGESAPGNNYF
-295 GKDIKGIAT
+295 GYKWDGEGDYQELNTWERDKNGNAYSTTAKFKKYATPEESAMGYVNWIKTYCTPEEIKGVKSPADVVHIMKKHGYFT
-304 GNESYD
+304 DHEESY
-310 KWDSFFR
+310 
-317 KAQKETGLSD
+317 
-327 EQIRNLKAMC
+327 
-337 MQESTFNSEAYHD
+337 
-350 DNDGDPTLGP
+350 
-360 FQFKS
+360 
-365 DTGLSVGLDPA
+365 
-376 DRKDPEKSI
+376 
-385 IAAAKLYKKDLEYH
+385 AASAT
-399 GGDDELAI
+399 ELA
-407 LSHNGGAGGT
+407 
-417 EAARRNNYLNDV
+417 
-429 SERYKELYGEELGH
+429 KEYSAPAP
-443 HVMSD
+443 MSD

-500 MYEFIKS
+500 MYEFIKA

-529 KAVLKA
+529 KAVKGEDA
-535 VTQEKSHGGFGG
+535 YGGFGT
-547 AKAQNKAFA
+547 KENQNKAFK
-556 GIKASIGTDIMNDDD
+556 GMMERIGVLILKKEDLDERIKEYADRGQAFSAEQ
-571 LNKTLKELEQR
+571 LNEME
-582 GYGFTPAQI
+582 
-591 VELSQELTK
+591 QELK
-600 AQAGEGKYSVKIDD
+600 RAQAGEGKYAIKIDED
-614 TETDVMDMTGL
+614 KNDVMDMTGL
-625 AKPDI
+625 AKPEI
-630 QKNYAEAKK
+630 EKYFPEAKK
-639 IVMQEAFDFKSK
+639 IVMQKAFEFKSK
-651 TGREPN
+651 NGREPN
-657 QFERKGMWIKAL
+657 QFERKGMWIEAYTQK
-669 TEQKVGPDYG
+669 KVGPDYG
-679 FFGMSTPEASPAQ
+679 FFGMSTPEASKAQ

-699 SVSYTYDDKGIDAVD
+699 DVFYTYDDKGIDAVD

-722 PAEDWEKVKKN
+722 PAEDWDKVKKN

>member
-281 EVWEAYRKENPLSF
+281 EVWEAYRKENPLQLPAQSNETALGRIGDTIAKELGWDPSWGFAIAAHESGRGESAPGNNYF
-295 GKDIKGIAT
+295 GYKWDGEGEYQELNTWERDENGNAYSTTAKFKKYATPEESAMSYVNWIKTYCTPEEIKGVKSPADVVHIMKKHGYFT
-304 GNESYD
+304 DHEESY
-310 KWDSFFR
+310 
-317 KAQKETGLSD
+317 
-327 EQIRNLKAMC
+327 
-337 MQESTFNSEAYHD
+337 
-350 DNDGDPTLGP
+350 
-360 FQFKS
+360 
-365 DTGLSVGLDPA
+365 
-376 DRKDPEKSI
+376 
-385 IAAAKLYKKDLEYH
+385 AASAT
-399 GGDDELAI
+399 ELA
-407 LSHNGGAGGT
+407 
-417 EAARRNNYLNDV
+417 
-429 SERYKELYGEELGH
+429 KEYSAPAP
-443 HVMSD
+443 MSD

-459 NSFFSVFGEHLQAK
+459 NSFFSVLGEHLQAK
-473 KAKETEMMNNLQIQ
+473 KAKETEMMNNMQIQ

-529 KAVLKA
+529 KAV
-535 VTQEKSHGGFGG
+535 TQEKSHGGFGG
-547 AKAQNKAFA
+547 AEAQNKAFA

-614 TETDVMDMTGL
+614 TETDVTDMTGL

>member
-9 TINRNLSN
+9 SINRNLSN

-36 EALGNA
+36 EALGNVF
-42 LGQVIDARTKAWM
+42 GQIMDARTKAWM

-100 QQNEEKIRQQIM
+100 QQNEEQIRQQIM

-197 KSIDVKQ
+197 KSIDIKQ

-281 EVWEAYRKENPLSF
+281 EVWEAYRKENPLQLPAQSNETALGRIGDTIAKELGWDPSWGFAIAAHESGRGESAPGNNYF
-295 GKDIKGIAT
+295 GYKWDGEGEYQELNTWERDENGNAYSTTAKFKKYATPEESAMSYVNWIKTYCTPEEIKGVKSPADVVHIMKKHGYFT
-304 GNESYD
+304 DHEESY
-310 KWDSFFR
+310 
-317 KAQKETGLSD
+317 
-327 EQIRNLKAMC
+327 
-337 MQESTFNSEAYHD
+337 
-350 DNDGDPTLGP
+350 
-360 FQFKS
+360 
-365 DTGLSVGLDPA
+365 
-376 DRKDPEKSI
+376 
-385 IAAAKLYKKDLEYH
+385 AASAT
-399 GGDDELAI
+399 ELA
-407 LSHNGGAGGT
+407 
-417 EAARRNNYLNDV
+417 
-429 SERYKELYGEELGH
+429 KEYSAPAP
-443 HVMSD
+443 MSD

-459 NSFFSVFGEHLQAK
+459 NSFFSVLGEHLQAK

-507 KGVENPELLN
+507 KGVENPELLK
-517 NGSYRSLRLSAL
+517 NGSYRSLRLSA
-529 KAVLKA
+529 LKA

-547 AKAQNKAFA
+547 AEAQNKAFA

-651 TGREPN
+651 NGREPN

-692 LMELGIK
+692 LMEIGIK

-722 PAEDWEKVKKN
+722 PAEDWDKVKKN